1 LSALSQFLKLN
12 LSGNQ
17 RNGAE
22 FSALAGATVEILD
35 ISGNGM
41 AKLDL
46 AEVKDRGLNCPVFL
60 I

>member
-1 LSALSQFLKLN
+1 LN

-22 FSALAGATVEILD
+22 FSALAGATVKILD

-46 AEVKDRGLNCPVFL
+46 AEVKDMKTPKNYSGAMPAYAC

>member
-1 LSALSQFLKLN
+1 LN